1 MAVVSPPPSRSIPLS
16 RSASPATSSPCSP
29 SISSSMVCSSK
40 SRRGSRLRIV
50 SGFGIK
56 LRSSPDPEEGGNAS
70 LEYLSRG
77 HVVGSVGE
85 KEDERWIGG
94 DGGRRMRRKRRV
106 AVMCSAGLE
115 GIGGRS
121 RELAR
126 EEGFVIPERAK
137 LVSLVAMAMC
147 LCNADRVVMSVAI
160 VPLASRYGWSSS
172 VLGIV
177 QSSFLW
183 GYLVSSIVGG
193 ALADRYGGKR
203 VLACGVALWSVA
215 TFLTPWAADHST
227 AMLLAVRALFGLA
240 EGVAFPSMSTLL
252 FRWFPGHERA
262 TAVAISMAGFHLGNV
277 ISFLVSPIILSRVGV
292 NGSFAFFASLGF
304 IWLSSWVFGITND
317 PRDSPRISQA
327 ELHLIRAGKTDS
339 KMEACTLPSVR
350 HLLSRTPSWAVML
363 ANVANNW
370 GYFVLLSWMPVY
382 FKTVYNVNLKQAA
395 WFSAVPWG
403 VMALSGYIAG
413 ASSDFL
419 IKSSCSVTQV
429 RKLMQSIGFI
439 GPGVSLLCLKYA
451 QTPTAAAVLMT
462 IALSLSSFSQAGYF
476 LNIQDIAPKYAG
488 FLHGITNS
496 AGTLAAIISTIG
508 TGYFVQWLGSF
519 QAFLT
524 LTAVVYFSTTVFY
537 NLYATAEQ
545 VFF

>member
-1 MAVVSPPPSRSIPLS
+1 MAVLASPSSRSVCWSHSSSPSSSSPPSM
-16 RSASPATSSPCSP
+16 
-29 SISSSMVCSSK
+29 SSSIGVSDV
-40 SRRGSRLRIV
+40 RRGSKLRIV
-50 SGFGIK
+50 SGGLTLK
-56 LRSSPDPEEGGNAS
+56 GKNRTSREVLVSGTTREAWSGRDGQGKGKKKGG
-70 LEYLSRG
+70 
-77 HVVGSVGE
+77 
-85 KEDERWIGG
+85 GG
-94 DGGRRMRRKRRV
+94 GGAAGAM
-106 AVMCSAGLE
+106 MCSAEGMGRRLE
-115 GIGGRS
+115 RGQVGR
-121 RELAR
+121 AA
-126 EEGFVIPERAK
+126 VAIPERTK
-137 LVSLVAMAMC
+137 VLVLLAVVMC
-147 LCNADRVVMSVAI
+147 LCNADRVVMSVAV

-172 VLGIV
+172 FLGIV

-183 GYLVSSIVGG
+183 GYLISSVAGG

-203 VLACGVALWSVA
+203 VMACGAAVWSLA
-215 TFLTPWAADHST
+215 TFLTPWAANHST

-252 FRWFPGHERA
+252 FRWFPSSERA
-262 TAVAISMAGFHLGNV
+262 SAVGISMAGFHLGNV
-277 ISFLVSPIILSRVGV
+277 ISFLASPIILSSIGI
-292 NGSFAFFASLGF
+292 NGAFAFFAAIGF
-304 IWLSSWVFGITND
+304 IWLAAWTLGITND

-327 ELHLIRAGKTDS
+327 ELQLIRAGKMDS
-339 KMEACTLPSVR
+339 KMENSQLPPLR
-350 HLLSRTPSWAVML
+350 YLLSKLPAWSCIL

-413 ASSDFL
+413 ASSDFM
-419 IKSSCSVTQV
+419 IKSGCRITSV

-439 GPGVSLLCLKYA
+439 GPAVSLLCLRYA

-524 LTAVVYFSTTVFY
+524 LTAALYFGTTVFY
-537 NLYATAEQ
+537 NLHATAEQ